1 MSTKSKKLAT
11 NTIIFAIGTIGSKII
26 SFLLVPLYTNILS
39 TSEFGIADLIST
51 ITTILLPLFSLC
63 LGESILYYGLRKDSE
78 YNKDTLFKNGM
89 LVVLIGCLILTILSP
104 LFIFYETLSNYVAF
118 LCAYAVLEIV
128 RYYLR
133 NYLKALEKNKLY
145 SIDSI
150 IYAFAFASINILF
163 ILFLRLGVVGYL
175 LSFIITE
182 SISIIFL
189 LICSKGFSAFKN
201 GKIDKKTIRLIIVYS
216 APLILN
222 SISWAI
228 ANSSDK
234 FMLDYFLD
242 SSSVGIYSAA
252 TKIPT
257 IINSVVGIFCQAW
270 TLSAYVEYGNDDYTF
285 YSKTFEF
292 YSFMLLFISSFIL
305 FIERPFMYIYVGKD
319 FHEAM
324 VYVPLL
330 LIGVVYQ
337 GYASYFGSIIQ
348 SGKRNG
354 FMALSTLIA
363 VGINLVA
370 NYFLIKLWG
379 IQGACLATCL
389 SFIIVAILR
398 IVFSKK
404 VVNFDMHLAKFLIMN
419 ILLAVQAVT
428 VILDYH
434 FILFSI
440 VILIVFTIMNLRIF
454 KYFIDFIKNKLNRK
468 KIRDTENTE
477 QIVLENDCQEKEND
491 I

>member
-1 MSTKSKKLAT
+1 MQKEESEK
-11 NTIIFAIGTIGSKII
+11 IF
-26 SFLLVPLYTNILS
+26 
-39 TSEFGIADLIST
+39 
-51 ITTILLPLFSLC
+51 
-63 LGESILYYGLRKDSE
+63 
-78 YNKDTLFKNGM
+78 
-89 LVVLIGCLILTILSP
+89 
-104 LFIFYETLSNYVAF
+104 
-118 LCAYAVLEIV
+118 
-128 RYYLR
+128 
-133 NYLKALEKNKLY
+133 
-145 SIDSI
+145 
-150 IYAFAFASINILF
+150 
-163 ILFLRLGVVGYL
+163 
-175 LSFIITE
+175 
-182 SISIIFL
+182 
-189 LICSKGFSAFKN
+189 
-201 GKIDKKTIRLIIVYS
+201 
-216 APLILN
+216 
-222 SISWAI
+222 
-228 ANSSDK
+228 
-234 FMLDYFLD
+234 
-242 SSSVGIYSAA
+242 
-252 TKIPT
+252 
-257 IINSVVGIFCQAW
+257 
-270 TLSAYVEYGNDDYTF
+270 
-285 YSKTFEF
+285 
-292 YSFMLLFISSFIL
+292 
-305 FIERPFMYIYVGKD
+305 GKD